1 MLKDI
6 TIGQFFPGNSLLHRL
21 DPRMKIILTVLYIV
35 LLFVARNIASFL
47 AVMLFSLILIAISRI
62 SPKLIFKSWKQKW
75 GLMNGCIFLHT
86 GNVSFLCLFRLQAHW
101 LLTIRHS
108 FIH

>member
-47 AVMLFSLILIAISRI
+47 AVMLFSFILIAISRI
-62 SPKLIFKSWKQKW
+62 SPKLIFKSFKTTSMRLTNLSIQIRPMLNF
-75 GLMNGCIFLHT
+75 LML
-86 GNVSFLCLFRLQAHW
+86 
-101 LLTIRHS
+101 
-108 FIH
+108 